1 MTSIRII
8 LREIRRAYDT
18 CKRNRGL
25 VSSMADYLLPGVYRN
40 APSGDSIYLIGST
53 DIIKGTYSSFKK
65 TPSFAKVVANIIYY
79 STQYRIINRKS
90 EPVFTG
96 SQLILSSSQK
106 ELKVFDFERKMVLT
120 KYASLEKLLKYNDD
134 KELFAHSYNVA
145 KTISIDEHKSI
156 IIEQLIPHK
165 SFDSELFFPV
175 LVQSMI
181 RHTRSF
187 KTAISGSNEDFK
199 KHAILFA
206 SRFGDSRLL
215 EWQIK
220 LPTIVTHGDLWSS
233 NVISN
238 GRELFITDFERTG
251 NRYFLYDFFT
261 YIFSEWLLNN
271 NPSLLNRY
279 FHGDYDTSLE
289 EMFTALGESYSTN
302 NKESYLLL
310 FLISYTS
317 ERWTV
322 SSSNDER
329 VVNFL
334 KIYIPSYF
342 TIEYE
347 QKNNSNIGR

>member
-1 MTSIRII
+1 MAGIRIV

-18 CKRNRGL
+18 CKRNRGI
-25 VSSMADYLLPGVYRN
+25 VNSMSDFLLTGVYRT
-40 APSGDSIYLIGST
+40 ASSGDSIYLIGST
-53 DIIKGTYSSFKK
+53 DIIRGTYSSFKK

-79 STQYRIINRKS
+79 LTRYRIINRES
-90 EPVFTG
+90 ELDFAGT
-96 SQLILSSSQK
+96 QLILSSSQK
-106 ELKVFDFERKMVLT
+106 ELKVFDFERKQVLT
-120 KYASLEKLLKYNDD
+120 KYSSLDKLLKYNDD
-134 KELFAHSYNVA
+134 KERFAHSYNVA
-145 KTISIDEHKSI
+145 QTIFIYEHKSI
-156 IIEQLIPHK
+156 IVEQLIPHK
-165 SFDSELFFPV
+165 AFNSESIFPT

-181 RHTRSF
+181 KHTRSF
-187 KTAISGSNEDFK
+187 KTAISRRNEDYMK
-199 KHAILFA
+199 QSILFA

-215 EWQIK
+215 ERQKK
-220 LPTIVTHGDLWSS
+220 LPSIVTHGDLWSS

-238 GRELFITDFERTG
+238 GSELFITDFERTG
-251 NRYFLYDFFT
+251 NRFFLYDFFT
-261 YIFSEWLLNN
+261 YIFTEWLLNN
-271 NPSLLNRY
+271 NPSLLNDY

-289 EMFTALGESYSTN
+289 DMFTALGETYSTD
-302 NKESYLLL
+302 NKESYLLV

-334 KIYIPSYF
+334 KKYIPSYF